1 MTGSLSTYQ
10 LLQMMSD
17 DDFAY
22 LADFSPESIDHMCI
36 SLTVEL
42 LEKEKEKP
50 N

>member
-1 MTGSLSTYQ
+1 MTGNFTAYQ

-22 LADFSPESIDHMCI
+22 LMDYSPESVDQMCI

-42 LEKEKEKP
+42 LEKAEEKP